1 MSRDARRSTVAASAT
16 AEVHHAAERPELSV
30 IIVTPSRYD
39 IIRKTIHHLRGQTIR
54 DRIEV
59 VIAAPSLE
67 ALQLERSELDGFFGY
82 TVVEVGPI
90 ERLADAKVATIREAR
105 APVVAL
111 AEDHCFPDRCWA
123 EALVA
128 AHQQGWAGV
137 GPVMRNANPAT
148 TVSWAGLLLHFGR
161 WLEPAR
167 AGSVEQ
173 LPWHNGSFK
182 RDLLLGYGDELPR
195 LLAVEVFLQRDL
207 LAKGHRLYLE
217 PSAMTYHVNI
227 SRWRPWMQHAFVG
240 GRVFGAT
247 RAFRERWSPARRVLQ
262 IVGTPLVPVVRLGR
276 ALRDMR
282 RSGEQRRLLPN
293 AIGAVAAGLV
303 AHALGEAV
311 GYALGV
317 GDAEHWYM
325 DFEVDRARFV
335 AAQDLA
341 SLASL

>member
-1 MSRDARRSTVAASAT
+1 MSREAKPSTVAASAT
-16 AEVHHAAERPELSV
+16 ANMHRAPEGPALSV
-30 IIVTPSRYD
+30 IIVTPSRYA

-67 ALQLERSELDGFFGY
+67 ALRLERSELDGFFGY

-90 ERLADAKVATIREAR
+90 ERLADAKAAAIRQAR

-111 AEDHCFPDRCWA
+111 AEDHCFPDGGWA

-128 AHQQGWAGV
+128 AYQAGWAGV
-137 GPVMRNANPAT
+137 GPVVRNANPAT
-148 TVSWAGLLLHFGR
+148 MVSWAGLLLHFGR
-161 WLEPAR
+161 WMEPAC
-167 AGSVEQ
+167 AGSIEQ

-182 RDLLLGYGDELPR
+182 RDLLLGYGDALPR

-217 PSAMTYHVNI
+217 PSAKTYHVNV
-227 SRWRPWMQHAFVG
+227 SRWWPWMRHEFVG
-240 GRVFGAT
+240 GRLFGAT
-247 RAFRERWSPARRVLQ
+247 RAFREGWSPARRLRQ
-262 IVGTPLVPVVRLGR
+262 IVATPLVPVVRLRR

-282 RSGEQRRLLPN
+282 RSGERRRLLPN

-303 AHALGEAV
+303 AHALGEAL

-317 GDAEHWYM
+317 GDAEHRYM
-325 DFEVDRARFV
+325 TFEVDRARFV
-335 AAQDLA
+335 AARDLA
-341 SLASL
+341 SLVSV

>member
-1 MSRDARRSTVAASAT
+1 MTRHSTVTDSAT
-16 AEVHHAAERPELSV
+16 AEVPPAAERPELSV
-30 IIVTPSRYD
+30 LLVTPGRYD

-59 VIAAPSLE
+59 VIAAPSLN
-67 ALQLERSELDGFFGY
+67 ALQLERAALDGFFGH

-90 ERLADAKVATIREAR
+90 ERLADAKVATIRKAR
-105 APVVAL
+105 AAVVAFT
-111 AEDHCFPDRCWA
+111 EDHCFPDRGWA

-128 AHQQGWAGV
+128 AHRQGWAGV
-137 GPVMRNANPAT
+137 GPVIRNANPST
-148 TVSWAGLLLHFGR
+148 MVSWAGLFLHFGR

-195 LLAVEVFLQRDL
+195 FLAVEVFLHRDL

-217 PSAMTYHVNI
+217 PSATTSHVNI
-227 SRWRPWMQHAFVG
+227 SRWGPWMRHAFVG
-240 GRVFGAT
+240 GRLFGAT
-247 RAFRERWSPARRVLQ
+247 RASRERWSPARRLLH
-262 IVGTPLVPVVRLGR
+262 IMGAPLVPVVRLRR

-282 RSGEQRRLLPN
+282 RSGERQRLLPN

-303 AHALGEAV
+303 GHALGEAA

-317 GDAEHWYM
+317 ADAEHRYS
-325 DFEVDRARFV
+325 DFEVDRGRFV
-335 AAQDLA
+335 TAQDLA
-341 SLASL
+341 SLASV